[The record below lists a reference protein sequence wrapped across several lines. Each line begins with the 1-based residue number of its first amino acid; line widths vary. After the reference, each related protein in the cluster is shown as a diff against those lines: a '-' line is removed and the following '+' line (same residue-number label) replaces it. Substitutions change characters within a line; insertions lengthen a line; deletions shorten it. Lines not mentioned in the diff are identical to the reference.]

1 MANIITKDVMDTLAL
16 SKLDEE
22 TQKAI
27 IEAKNNLDVT
37 SVDSVMNFGAEAS
50 RQLTDF
56 SKTMLANFKLKDI
69 PEVEELL
76 PVLQSAF
83 NEVDTNTLLP
93 KKKGFLGRFFKSG
106 DVTTFIQKFENVEQV
121 VQGIQKK
128 MQQVHYEIQK
138 DIETERLMGDQ
149 NIKYIKNLDCMI
161 FALKMACKEEAAK
174 IAEEEAITSKEDV
187 LAMHLLNEHKEQLTR
202 MERQAYNLE
211 TQRVQAV
218 QTLPVIK
225 TIIDG
230 NIGLAGNINM
240 AISQGIPTWERNIL
254 IALQLHRQQG
264 TLRIERAVHEM
275 TNDLIRNNSS
285 LLKENAT
292 EIAKAVEGGLI
303 DIEALEEANRNII
316 ETARNITQIRD
327 KASVTRQENLVRL
340 NKIVQD
346 IISSEEVGQIAGSD
360 TFRITDA
367 H

>member
-1 MANIITKDVMDTLAL
+1 MTNIIKKDIMDTLAL
-16 SKLDEE
+16 SRLDEN
-22 TQKAI
+22 TQKEI
-27 IEAKNNLDVT
+27 LEAKESLDVT
-37 SVDSVMNFGAEAS
+37 SVESIMSFGADAS
-50 RQLTDF
+50 KQLTDF
-56 SKTMLANFKLKDI
+56 SKTMLTKFKLKDI

-83 NEVDTNTLLP
+83 NEVDTSSLLP
-93 KKKGFLGRFFKSG
+93 KKKGFLGRFFKTG

-128 MQQVHYEIQK
+128 MQQVHYEIQR
-138 DIETERLMGDQ
+138 DIEVERLMGEQ
-149 NIKYIKNLDCMI
+149 NIQYIKQLDCKI
-161 FALKMACKEEAAK
+161 FALRLACNEEKQKIEQEEAC
-174 IAEEEAITSKEDV
+174 INIEDI

-240 AISQGIPTWERNIL
+240 AITQSIPTWERNIL

-264 TLRIERAVHEM
+264 SLRIERAVHEM
-275 TNDLIRNNSS
+275 TNELIKNNSS

-292 EIAKAVEGGLI
+292 EIAKAVESGLI
-303 DIEALEEANRNII
+303 DIDALEEANRNII
-316 ETARNITQIRD
+316 ETAENITKI
-327 KASVTRQENLVRL
+327 KEEASKTREENLERL
-340 NKIVQD
+340 SKIVQD
-346 IISSEEVGQIAGSD
+346 IIKSESIAQISGG
-360 TFRITDA
+360 TFKVIDA